1 MEATVCC
8 APQGPSDISS
18 GAKPTSQSTINE
30 SEKIWQYMDPT
41 NKFQGPFSI
50 VQLQKWNSSGYFPP
64 DLKIWKASEKQD
76 DSILLTDA
84 LMGKFEKDL
93 PPWEPPHISSSQIDK
108 AVLRSSS
115 VVGARH
121 HDKTL
126 EESTKTCELTPKSG
140 PDRSQSFSG
149 RDQRH
154 EYSPSNHGPT
164 MIQSSMQGYYGM
176 QNSQAAFAN
185 QPSLA
190 GSWNAPSQ
198 VGVAVNPMTPM
209 QPAMGVYSAGQN
221 IVAPG
226 NMCNV
231 TPVPVP
237 APAPS
242 NAEMVNSGLP
252 SQNTVLPD
260 SSESKLGKDASHG
273 TLSSSGEGRPLK
285 KDSLRLFPADP
296 QWPPASRHVHPNRGA
311 FSAVPGCELQSTA
324 LKHPSGLPD
333 SLFHALSHP
342 SL

>member
-18 GAKPTSQSTINE
+18 GAKPTSQSIINE

-50 VQLQKWNSSGYFPP
+50 VQLRKWNSSGYFPP

-231 TPVPVP
+231 TPVL

-252 SQNTVLPD
+252 SQNTD
-260 SSESKLGKDASHG
+260 RSESKLGKDASHG

-296 QWPPASRHVHPNRGA
+296 
-311 FSAVPGCELQSTA
+311 
-324 LKHPSGLPD
+324 
-333 SLFHALSHP
+333 
-342 SL
+342 